1 MFGMLLLLLLLLLL
15 TFMQEFSNYVPERN
29 YPSEMHNISSILL
42 FKYMVHVMLFP
53 TRKGF
58 FKLLLLLLL
67 L

>member
-1 MFGMLLLLLLLLLL
+1 
-15 TFMQEFSNYVPERN
+15 MQEFSNYVPERN